1 MKRFLLISAVIFCFT
16 ACNNGESSQ
25 STSTDSVT
33 VNGTSTPAKTSIPTG
48 TGSTTMDSARTQ
60 PTITPADSS
69 H

>member
-1 MKRFLLISAVIFCFT
+1 MKRLFLFSAVIFCFA

-48 TGSTTMDSARTQ
+48 TGSTTMDSARTD
-60 PTITPADSS
+60 PSVYPSDSS